1 MIIINYDTGNLASI
15 KNMLK
20 QIGCSPIISE
30 DPDLISKS
38 DELILPGVG
47 NFKKGIES
55 LRSKNLDKAIM
66 SAIKNNARL
75 LGVCL
80 GMQLLFE
87 RSEEGECEGLKLIK
101 GQVLKFNFKDNE
113 LKIPHMG
120 WNNVIINKDS
130 KLYFKYTEKLKFYF
144 AHSFYV
150 KCENKNNIA
159 AVSKYGIE
167 FSSAVQN
174 NKIYGVQFHPEKSHN
189 FGKYFF
195 KNFYKNN

>member
-101 GQVLKFNFKDNE
+101 GQVLKFNFKVYR
-113 LKIPHMG
+113 L
-120 WNNVIINKDS
+120 V
-130 KLYFKYTEKLKFYF
+130 YEKF
-144 AHSFYV
+144 AKHSRR
-150 KCENKNNIA
+150 
-159 AVSKYGIE
+159 
-167 FSSAVQN
+167 
-174 NKIYGVQFHPEKSHN
+174 FH
-189 FGKYFF
+189 
-195 KNFYKNN
+195 